1 MDTLRIFLEIGSK
14 ILKRI
19 KICLSVKNKN
29 VLTVGLM
36 ILIMTSFL
44 MKPLYVTICILKAEI
59 ALPFFD
65 LTK

>member
-1 MDTLRIFLEIGSK
+1 MDTPRVFLEIGSK

-19 KICLSVKNKN
+19 KILCLSVKNKN

-44 MKPLYVTICILKAEI
+44 MKPLYVTICEHFEGRNCLT
-59 ALPFFD
+59 FF
-65 LTK
+65 